1 MTELI
6 ARLAVDPQT
15 LLKAQILRGVRYGG
29 FNRIGD
35 LTRFLFDDAWQEAL
49 NAGLVSEK
57 MLIPQAEPTKEKVM
71 A

>member
-1 MTELI
+1 MEAAESASLFSPRE
-6 ARLAVDPQT
+6 ACQPP
-15 LLKAQILRGVRYGG
+15 YGG